1 MLFIGPE
8 VPDYVPDTMF
18 TVHILSFHFSDKKL
32 RHKDVNLFEVTILS
46 GRAEIQAQV
55 YKTLHF

>member
-8 VPDYVPDTMF
+8 VPRLCARYYVLTL
-18 TVHILSFHFSDKKL
+18 HILSFHLDKKL
-32 RHKDVNLFEVTILS
+32 RHKEVNLFEVTILS
-46 GRAEIQAQV
+46 GRVEIQAQV